1 MLKNLWIAAQF
12 LLLEISLAA
21 ALQAAILKAGVAKV
35 DITPPAG
42 QPMYGYGS
50 RKSPSI
56 STLDPLYARVLV
68 LDVNGR
74 RLTLVTLDLGQVF
87 GPSSLERLKRVAD
100 DSISHLL
107 VVASHTHSG
116 PAIHDEY
123 ASGVPAWE
131 TAATEKI
138 GATVVRC
145 ATPFFWAMPTVTM
158 ATSLPSVL
166 PASAVMALPTRPPM
180 WKWELAIACWTVP
193 WFASMRCWGGSL
205 ICRKS

>member
-21 ALQAAILKAGVAKV
+21 PLQAAILKAGVAKV

-116 PAIHDEY
+116 PAIPFRCPSLGNCCHREDRRDRCPVRDAFFLGY
-123 ASGVPAWE
+123 ANGDYGYFP
-131 TAATEKI
+131 TIRAASLGGY
-138 GATVVRC
+138 GAANSATYVEVGAGDRMLDRALVRLYE
-145 ATPFFWAMPTVTM
+145 MLGRLVD
-158 ATSLPSVL
+158 LPE
-166 PASAVMALPTRPPM
+166 
-180 WKWELAIACWTVP
+180 ELI
-193 WFASMRCWGGSL
+193 
-205 ICRKS
+205 K